1 MGLTSSFEMQATHFW
16 TNMTQVPVA
25 DARSEKMKQTIV
37 IIRFNSVRPSIAN
50 SFHIILESTLQN
62 LKEGAVLKKTLFL
75 KPSAAIS
82 IFDV

>member
-1 MGLTSSFEMQATHFW
+1 MGLTSSFESKATNFW
-16 TNMTQVPVA
+16 TNMTQVPVT
-25 DARSEKMKQTIV
+25 RSEKMKQTIA
-37 IIRFNSVRPSIAN
+37 IIRFNSVQPSIAN

>member
-1 MGLTSSFEMQATHFW
+1 MGLTSSFERKATNFW
-16 TNMTQVPVA
+16 TNMTQVPVT
-25 DARSEKMKQTIV
+25 DARSEKMKQTIA
-37 IIRFNSVRPSIAN
+37 IIRFNSVQPSIAN